1 MQNMRQFAQGPANSQ
16 LYGQDLIPGSLDT
29 HSCVLNAPQTAS
41 QYIFV
46 GYWMECW
53 RRDFSW

>member
-46 GYWMECW
+46 GY
-53 RRDFSW
+53 